1 MLNSFNRLDLIKA
14 INQKKGFSLP
24 YSKKLIE
31 DLIFF
36 ISDEIKFNTLILK
49 NIGTFKR
56 KFKDKRI
63 GRNPKTNKPYL
74 ISARKSVSFIPS
86 RNLLK
91 KLNNK

>member
-1 MLNSFNRLDLIKA
+1 MNCFNGELYLKDAVNSV
-14 INQKKGFSLP
+14 INQTFKNW
-24 YSKKLIE
+24 E
-31 DLIFF
+31 LIFWNNKSTDKSLEI
-36 ISDEIKFNTLILK
+36 IS
-49 NIGTFKR
+49 